1 MQQVNVKKYETLGK
15 TAHID
20 KENLHFFWRNLLKFN
35 DIFKE
40 NVTFDNIKSHQKQST
55 VLEKHM
61 GREGV

>member
-1 MQQVNVKKYETLGK
+1 MLKNTKILGK

-20 KENLHFFWRNLLKFN
+20 KENLHFFRRNLLKFN

-40 NVTFDNIKSHQKQST
+40 NVTYDNIKSHQKQST
-55 VLEKHM
+55 VLEKHR